1 MKKKLIAAVTSL
13 VMVAT
18 MVPATVSATVK
29 PDAAKSAVTK
39 AAESE
44 AVTAAKAAIEAV
56 AGKVAD
62 QDTQINYESG
72 TALNKAKTLYDN
84 LSANDKAA
92 LGDDLASRLNVALA
106 LYKGYTDKIAE
117 VEAAISAVTTLQKDD
132 ETTEG
137 TAYKKALDAY
147 KETVAEVSKENV
159 DSQSG
164 KITAAEMNN
173 DALKAALSKTATAK
187 MTDAAAAYTVVTAI
201 DGEKE
206 EITQSNYTTKDLATV
221 KGNYNNLTAAQQELV
236 GNYGVI
242 VKMENDIAAYKKA
255 VADLTALNT
264 EDYKA
269 GVNGTI
275 TDKNID
281 KVIAAVAA
289 VKEAFNKLDAG
300 KQAAVDTATS
310 NSINATKIET
320 AEGNIKKYQDGLAAK
335 AEAQPVIDMIKALKA
350 PTSITI
356 EDGQAIQAARA
367 AYDALSVEAQSIV
380 QGPTNYVTVLEAAE
394 KAYTAVVQG
403 ESDTVRVEKL
413 KKMVAALPSANA
425 VTVENEAAIME
436 AMNYFNNNT
445 SGATLGKDG
454 KLNSD
459 SSATTW
465 QKFFVMGED
474 TTIVEAKATADY
486 LKLKACIEVLK
497 TKTDAEVKAAET
509 FKTDYLAKLNI
520 YNGSYIGTN
529 TTKLANAKTLLA
541 NAKEAFNKLT
551 VREQKLVEKNHA
563 TEYAYLKKTEDEIA
577 ASEKLIE
584 DTATA
589 AKIDELITAIGLDAA
604 NKLTAVNLSQYE
616 SKINAANEAYTAV
629 NAEAKALVKNATLL
643 NELVEKVKDLKS
655 GDSVAAVE
663 AAIAK
668 LPIVKTDGTETE
680 ESLTAAQK
688 QIKETKALF
697 EGLTSNAQGT
707 VKNAGRLASAEKAL
721 NEAALKLAQDEFAKI
736 GNITSGITDEQIA
749 QFNRVAAIVKA
760 FEVKTTSISGYDT
773 VKAAVEA
780 KNTAALKAVEDAIKA
795 LPDTIAKKDIA
806 DVTAAKAAYDKLGAD
821 LQKEVDEKL
830 VAKLNDAVKQADA
843 LSLAKA
849 TVSVEKQTYTGE
861 ALEPAVTVT
870 DANGKAIAETE
881 YDVVYKNNTAVGT
894 AQVTIYAAEN
904 SKYDGVA
911 KGSFEIEAAEVKAA
925 DVTGVV
931 SKTYTGKAL
940 TQKVVVKANGKTLK
954 NGTDYT
960 VSYKNNTA
968 VGKAAVTVKAKGNY
982 TGTITK
988 TFIVKPAKESITS
1001 LKKGTKRFTVKY
1013 KKQTGAKYQI
1023 YYKTAGSKAK
1033 TVKTSAVTKTV
1044 KNLKKGKTYTVKVRA
1059 YKAIDGKTY
1068 YGAYSAA
1075 KKVKV
1080 R

>member
-56 AGKVAD
+56 AGKVTD

-92 LGDDLASRLNVALA
+92 LGDDLASRLNAALA

-147 KETVAEVSKENV
+147 KGTVAEVSKENV

-187 MTDAAAAYTVVTAI
+187 MTDATAAYTVVTAI

-221 KGNYNNLTAAQQELV
+221 KGNYNKLTAAQQELV

-300 KQAAVDTATS
+300 KQAAVTAKAANIDDT
-310 NSINATKIET
+310 NIKK

-380 QGPTNYVTVLEAAE
+380 QSPTNYVTVLEAAE
-394 KAYTAVVQG
+394 NAYTAVVQG

-454 KLNSD
+454 RN
-459 SSATTW
+459 
-465 QKFFVMGED
+465 
-474 TTIVEAKATADY
+474 
-486 LKLKACIEVLK
+486 
-497 TKTDAEVKAAET
+497 
-509 FKTDYLAKLNI
+509 
-520 YNGSYIGTN
+520 
-529 TTKLANAKTLLA
+529 
-541 NAKEAFNKLT
+541 
-551 VREQKLVEKNHA
+551 
-563 TEYAYLKKTEDEIA
+563 
-577 ASEKLIE
+577 
-584 DTATA
+584 
-589 AKIDELITAIGLDAA
+589 
-604 NKLTAVNLSQYE
+604 
-616 SKINAANEAYTAV
+616 
-629 NAEAKALVKNATLL
+629 
-643 NELVEKVKDLKS
+643 
-655 GDSVAAVE
+655 
-663 AAIAK
+663 
-668 LPIVKTDGTETE
+668 
-680 ESLTAAQK
+680 
-688 QIKETKALF
+688 
-697 EGLTSNAQGT
+697 
-707 VKNAGRLASAEKAL
+707 
-721 NEAALKLAQDEFAKI
+721 
-736 GNITSGITDEQIA
+736 
-749 QFNRVAAIVKA
+749 
-760 FEVKTTSISGYDT
+760 
-773 VKAAVEA
+773 
-780 KNTAALKAVEDAIKA
+780 
-795 LPDTIAKKDIA
+795 
-806 DVTAAKAAYDKLGAD
+806 
-821 LQKEVDEKL
+821 
-830 VAKLNDAVKQADA
+830 
-843 LSLAKA
+843 
-849 TVSVEKQTYTGE
+849 
-861 ALEPAVTVT
+861 
-870 DANGKAIAETE
+870 
-881 YDVVYKNNTAVGT
+881 
-894 AQVTIYAAEN
+894 
-904 SKYDGVA
+904 
-911 KGSFEIEAAEVKAA
+911 
-925 DVTGVV
+925 
-931 SKTYTGKAL
+931 
-940 TQKVVVKANGKTLK
+940 
-954 NGTDYT
+954 
-960 VSYKNNTA
+960 
-968 VGKAAVTVKAKGNY
+968 
-982 TGTITK
+982 
-988 TFIVKPAKESITS
+988 
-1001 LKKGTKRFTVKY
+1001 
-1013 KKQTGAKYQI
+1013 
-1023 YYKTAGSKAK
+1023 
-1033 TVKTSAVTKTV
+1033 
-1044 KNLKKGKTYTVKVRA
+1044 
-1059 YKAIDGKTY
+1059 
-1068 YGAYSAA
+1068 
-1075 KKVKV
+1075 
-1080 R
+1080 